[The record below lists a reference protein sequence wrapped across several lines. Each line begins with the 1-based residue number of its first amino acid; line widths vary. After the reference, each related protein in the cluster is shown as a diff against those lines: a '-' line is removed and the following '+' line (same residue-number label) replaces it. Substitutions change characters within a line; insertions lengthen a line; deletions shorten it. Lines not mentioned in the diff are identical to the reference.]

1 MLECFLKKVGVFV
14 DGPNMLRKDSKVDLA
29 LVKDKAKAFGFV
41 SVANVYLDQHAPQ
54 KLIEAVIN
62 QGFRPVVASGDIDV
76 AMATDIVFYALRN
89 KLSAVVVATRDTDF
103 VPAIT
108 RVKELGKRVVVVATP
123 KGFSKALEH
132 HADELIIVREM
143 YGGRKAPRGP
153 EGRGDRGEGV

>member
-1 MLECFLKKVGVFV
+1 MVFDCFIKKVGVFV

-29 LVKDKAKAFGFV
+29 LVKKEASKYGFV

-62 QGFRPVVASGDIDV
+62 QGFRPVIASGDIDV
-76 AMATDIVFYALRN
+76 AMATDIVFHTLRD
-89 KLSAVVVATRDTDF
+89 KLSTVVVATRDTDF
-103 VPAIT
+103 VPAIA

-143 YGGRKAPRGP
+143 YGGKRTAGGSERG
-153 EGRGDRGEGV
+153 GH